1 MARQARLDAPGT
13 LHHVMSRGIE
23 QRDIFKNSEDKK
35 DFINRISTCCMNG
48 DINIYAWALM
58 PNHFHLLIRTGKKPL
73 ADSMRKILTGYV
85 INFNRRYSRC
95 GHLFQNRYRSI
106 VCEDDPYLLELT
118 RYIHLNPLRAG
129 LVKDIKE
136 LNQYPFSGHSVIM
149 GKIRREWQ
157 DELTILR
164 YFGKRR
170 DDAIKRYEEYI
181 RTGISN
187 AANPPKLIGGGLL
200 RSLGGWSEVIALRQ
214 KGEKTVG
221 DERVLGKA
229 KFVEKIIQEAEIR
242 HKESLKLHRRI
253 PDFNMLAKKIEM
265 ELGVSEEP
273 LRSGNRS
280 RIIVRARKLFCQVAV
295 KRLGYS
301 GAMVARYLNITTS
314 AVNRLAVSEEYP
326 EVEKILKL
334 F

>member
-1 MARQARLDAPGT
+1 MA
-13 LHHVMSRGIE
+13 RGIE
-23 QRDIFKNSEDKK
+23 RTDIFRNSEDKK
-35 DFINRISTCCMNG
+35 DFINRISTYCKNG
-48 DINIYAWALM
+48 DIIIYAWALM

-85 INFNRRYSRC
+85 INFNRRYSRS

-129 LVKDIKE
+129 LVKNIKE
-136 LNQYPFSGHSVIM
+136 LNHYPFSGHSVIM

-157 DELTILR
+157 DEQTILR

-170 DDAIKRYEEYI
+170 HDAEKRYEEYI
-181 RTGISN
+181 KAGIS
-187 AANPPKLIGGGLL
+187 AADNPPKLIGGGLL

-214 KGEKTVG
+214 KGKKTVG
-221 DERVLGKA
+221 DERVLGRT
-229 KFVEKIIQEAEIR
+229 KFVEEIIQEAEAR
-242 HKESLKLHRRI
+242 HKEALKLHRRI
-253 PDFNMLAKKIEM
+253 PDLFLIAKMIEK
-265 ELGVSEEP
+265 ELGVSEER
-273 LRSGNRS
+273 LRSGNRL
-280 RIIVRARKLFCQVAV
+280 RIIVKARKIFCQVAV

-314 AVNRLAVSEEYP
+314 AVNRLAVLEEYP
-326 EVEKILKL
+326 KVEKILKL